1 MSVQLGSWIIEIFLT
16 WNFVFLCKIH
26 ADVTRFFICFFP
38 QDDQTRA
45 IWVLYKHLYYFLN
58 IGLCPTRNKRL
69 LVKGGWRHGSKYFRL
84 RLSSKST
91 IFYLITYRVWWTVA
105 VAISWVISFIISAK
119 AWSAPNSSLKGPEII
134 WSVQRGLWPP
144 GRCLTRWG
152 ATRLC
157 PRPASGTWSWWS
169 FPLPLPSA
177 SFCQQIC
184 RDKPKLYHKDKYI
197 QGVPKKVWLSFKCS

>member
-1 MSVQLGSWIIEIFLT
+1 MASAQHGTKGCLWKVVEGMDRNTLGS
-16 WNFVFLCKIH
+16 V
-26 ADVTRFFICFFP
+26 
-38 QDDQTRA
+38 
-45 IWVLYKHLYYFLN
+45 WVPD
-58 IGLCPTRNKRL
+58 GA
-69 LVKGGWRHGSKYFRL
+69 
-84 RLSSKST
+84 KST
-91 IFYLITYRVWWTVA
+91 SFYLITYRVWWTVA